1 MNDKISLRRTASLI
15 AILISL
21 GLLTGMLALK
31 GDFYP
36 DEWICIIY
44 ICSIFYMVFV
54 FELEYERLRDKI
66 SKNNRTDFS
75 RISIGFFI
83 CSVLVGCFAF
93 LPIYLRPI
101 IFIPIILCFV
111 GNEFIAFIC
120 GSFFV
125 ILLSVTISGDY
136 YELVS
141 ELILVIFGSILAKS
155 LKDDKLRP
163 FVYILLICVNSA
175 VPNLFYYIANK
186 EYSIYYSVIGAGIGV
201 ASVLL
206 SVICFQFINPN
217 SKEEIPDFLI
227 DIITDDYSEVRE
239 VKKYSKA
246 EYEHS
251 DLVSTIS
258 YKAAKAAGLDANLCA
273 AAGFYY
279 RMGQWQGEPYIE
291 NGVKKAE
298 SLCFPERLINILW
311 EYHGEVRKPQT
322 PESALVHMVD
332 ALVIRLKNY
341 KSEIGNSDWNHEII
355 VVQILNEFSVSGI
368 YDESGLGMNHFLKIR
383 DYLKKEEKLR

>member
-1 MNDKISLRRTASLI
+1 M
-15 AILISL
+15 
-21 GLLTGMLALK
+21 
-31 GDFYP
+31 
-36 DEWICIIY
+36 
-44 ICSIFYMVFV
+44 
-54 FELEYERLRDKI
+54 
-66 SKNNRTDFS
+66 
-75 RISIGFFI
+75 
-83 CSVLVGCFAF
+83 
-93 LPIYLRPI
+93 
-101 IFIPIILCFV
+101 
-111 GNEFIAFIC
+111 
-120 GSFFV
+120 
-125 ILLSVTISGDY
+125 
-136 YELVS
+136 
-141 ELILVIFGSILAKS
+141 
-155 LKDDKLRP
+155 
-163 FVYILLICVNSA
+163 YILLICVNSA

>member
-1 MNDKISLRRTASLI
+1 MKEIVSLRRTVSLV

-21 GLLTGMLALK
+21 GLLTGILALK
-31 GDFYP
+31 GDFFP
-36 DEWICIIY
+36 DEWICVIY
-44 ICSIFYMVFV
+44 LCSIFYMVFV
-54 FELEYERLRDKI
+54 FELEYERLRDKL
-66 SKNNRTDFS
+66 SKNSRTDFS
-75 RISIGFFI
+75 RVSIGFFVCCI
-83 CSVLVGCFAF
+83 LVGCFSF
-93 LPIYLRPI
+93 LPIYYRPI

-111 GNEFIAFIC
+111 ANEFIAFIC
-120 GSFFV
+120 GSFFT

-141 ELILVIFGSILAKS
+141 EFVIVIVGSMLAKC
-155 LKDDKLRP
+155 LKDKKLRR
-163 FVYILLICVNSA
+163 FIYVLIVCVNIA
-175 VPNLFYYIANK
+175 IPNLFYYMSNK
-186 EYSIYYSVIGAGIGV
+186 QFSLMYVGVGAGIGI
-201 ASVLL
+201 AAVLL
-206 SVICFQFINPN
+206 SVICFQVINPN
-217 SKEEIPDFLI
+217 SGEEIPDFLI

-239 VKKYSKA
+239 VKKYSTA

-279 RMGQWQGEPYIE
+279 RIGQWQGKPYVE
-291 NGVKKAE
+291 NGVKRAE
-298 SLCFPERLINILW
+298 KLCFPERMIDILW

-332 ALVIRLKNY
+332 GLIIRLKNY
-341 KSEIGNSDWNHEII
+341 KNEIGNSDWNHEII
-355 VVQILNEFSVSGI
+355 VVQILNEFSLSGI